1 MPPKD
6 QMISNLTSND
16 ESIEQEL
23 EDFLAE
29 NMDEFSTE
37 QQETDETQQ
46 VETSDVSEAENT
58 NVQTG
63 EESHIQDQA
72 STQELDETSV
82 DYWKNRAAL
91 LEQHLSDAVAAKA
104 SIESN
109 KPDNVDAAKADD
121 DKIPDLFTDWDFA
134 KIIENED
141 NFKQFLTSFADKIT
155 TKTEERMLRKLPSTV
170 ASLATER
177 IEAQEKVKTFYTTH
191 EALASV
197 KPFVGQIVS
206 TIASE
211 HADWGLDDVLAE
223 AAKRAYKAL
232 GLREQTAGVSTKRS
246 DSPAF
251 ASQSRGNRRSEQSPV
266 EKTRLEQELT
276 EILELEN

>member
-6 QMISNLTSND
+6 QMISNLTTND
-16 ESIEQEL
+16 ESMEQEL

-29 NMDEFSTE
+29 NVDEFSIE
-37 QQETDETQQ
+37 QQESDENQQTLTDNVQNVDNADVQ
-46 VETSDVSEAENT
+46 TSDEVSA
-58 NVQTG
+58 
-63 EESHIQDQA
+63 QDQT
-72 STQELDETSV
+72 SSHELDETSV

-109 KPDNVDAAKADD
+109 KPDNVDAAKAED

-134 KIIENED
+134 KIVENED

-155 TKTEERMLRKLPSTV
+155 AKTEERMLRKLPSTV

-232 GLREQTAGVSTKRS
+232 GLREQTAGAPTRRS
-246 DSPAF
+246 DGPAF